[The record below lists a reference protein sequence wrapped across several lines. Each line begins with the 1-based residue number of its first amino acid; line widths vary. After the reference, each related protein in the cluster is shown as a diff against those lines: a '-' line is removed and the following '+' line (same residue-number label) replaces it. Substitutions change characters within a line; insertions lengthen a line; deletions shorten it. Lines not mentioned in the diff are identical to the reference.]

1 MNLYKYND
9 IIKNGNK
16 IIKEQTSSFL
26 DTLDNTIEANI
37 VINVITDNNGWHKGD
52 IIKAEDEE
60 IYRIAIT
67 DEIVNNRYNTVW
79 HPVYLDLIIKNKLNE
94 DVVIAST
101 KNDIKGWKIP
111 RNWLEEYIKVDNASY
126 RTVYLEKEIDNSYIP
141 DGYYLDI
148 GEHLGSSEV
157 LRKIN
162 PETPD
167 AEFKHKIKITNNCV
181 NIISPKME
189 MRKRKEIFDYYQ
201 K

>member
-67 DEIVNNRYNTVW
+67 DEIVNT
-79 HPVYLDLIIKNKLNE
+79 
-94 DVVIAST
+94 
-101 KNDIKGWKIP
+101 IP
-111 RNWLEEYIKVDNASY
+111 
-126 RTVYLEKEIDNSYIP
+126 EICSIP
-141 DGYYLDI
+141 TAL
-148 GEHLGSSEV
+148 
-157 LRKIN
+157 
-162 PETPD
+162 
-167 AEFKHKIKITNNCV
+167 
-181 NIISPKME
+181 
-189 MRKRKEIFDYYQ
+189 
-201 K
+201 